1 MKSLTVLLKFEEAK
15 QKQIDLGKFYTAD
28 QISHFFTTSKAKMI
42 SQLADEG
49 KEWFH
54 PVELNSEMIGGRMG
68 DSTWCDKFVL
78 VIPVHGEFWSEEE
91 INRVFN
97 LKAFL

>member
-1 MKSLTVLLKFEEAK
+1 MEFEEAK

-28 QISHFFTTSKAKMI
+28 EVELWLTTRQAKMV

-49 KEWFH
+49 SEWFH
-54 PVELNSEMIGGRMG
+54 PVEISSEIIGARISH
-68 DSTWCDKFVL
+68 STWCDKFVL
-78 VIPVHGEFWSEEE
+78 LVPVRGEFWSEEE